1 MFKEKQMACKNC
13 KSKKLAKN
21 IYSNLNTTTNSIND
35 SLEQRKM
42 EILKSSWDDSMGNFN
57 IIERIVLII
66 FAWIPLILGYI
77 TIIRFIIS
85 LF

>member
-1 MFKEKQMACKNC
+1 MGCKNC

-21 IYSNLNTTTNSIND
+21 IYSSVNTATNSIND
-35 SLEQRKM
+35 SLEKRKM
-42 EILKSSWDDSMGNFN
+42 DILKSTWDDSMGNFN
-57 IIERIVLII
+57 LVERIVLVI
-66 FAWIPLILGYI
+66 FAWIPLILGYV